1 MNTALTPASVIAD
14 AAALADEIGFE
25 AVTLTAVARRL
36 GVQTPSLYSHVR
48 DRAALQDGITALA
61 LGDLAGRIA
70 QAIAGRSGKA
80 ALEGFA
86 NAHRSLA
93 VERPGLWQSLHRR
106 AGAAAVA
113 APAARDLVALNDAV
127 LHGYGIAADNRV
139 HVIRFIGSTITG
151 FLSLEQIGNFDHS
164 QPPPAESWAA
174 AIEALDILLTSR
186 STTA

>member
-1 MNTALTPASVIAD
+1 MNKALTQASVIAD
-14 AAALADEIGFE
+14 AAKLADEIGFD
-25 AVTLTAVARRL
+25 AVTLSAVARRL
-36 GVQTPSLYSHVR
+36 GVQTPSLYAHVR
-48 DRAALQDGITALA
+48 NLAALRDGITARA

-93 VERPGLWQSLHRR
+93 LESPGLWQSLHRR
-106 AGAAAVA
+106 AGAGAVA

-127 LHGYGIAADNRV
+127 LHGYGISADARV

-164 QPPPAESWAA
+164 QPPPTESWTA
-174 AIEALDILLTSR
+174 AIDAMDTLLTSW
-186 STTA
+186 SATA